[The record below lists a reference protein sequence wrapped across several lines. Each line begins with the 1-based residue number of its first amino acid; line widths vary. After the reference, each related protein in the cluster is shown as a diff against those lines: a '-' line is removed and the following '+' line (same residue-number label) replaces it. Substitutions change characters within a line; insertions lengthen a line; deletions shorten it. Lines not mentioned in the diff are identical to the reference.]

1 MWNGGGIIISPIIV
15 VCHRWSSIRRRFL
28 GASTLSCRELS
39 SLELGQILEGG
50 VGLKENGKKGLKAY
64 SPDLLGSPRIIT
76 TTTNSFV
83 LTFRDIEDSIKSFDG
98 SPGYPITKWT
108 VDFEKIAKL
117 IQWNDLQKLIFAKKS
132 LSGLTK
138 LFVQSQRGIQS
149 WSIPKKKLIEE
160 FEQKVSRSQ
169 VHKILMTRKK
179 KRYESVQE
187 YTLMMREIDSRSN
200 VVYYR

>member
-1 MWNGGGIIISPIIV
+1 MSLTNNG
-15 VCHRWSSIRRRFL
+15 
-28 GASTLSCRELS
+28 E
-39 SLELGQILEGG
+39 
-50 VGLKENGKKGLKAY
+50 KGLKAY
-64 SPDLLGSPRIIT
+64 SPDILGSPRIILLL
-76 TTTNSFV
+76 
-83 LTFRDIEDSIKSFDG
+83 LTLLFWPSETLKTVSFDG

-117 IQWNDLQKLIFAKKS
+117 IQWNNLQKLIFAKKS
-132 LSGLTK
+132 LSGLAK
-138 LFVQSQRGIQS
+138 LFVQSQSGIQS

-187 YTLMMREIDSRSN
+187 YTLMMREIDSKPN
-200 VVYYR
+200 VVYYRWYSGWSSL